1 MNEKRNEQTTDSQT
15 EQRPAA
21 GAQATPVTPPYAAA
35 GEAFT
40 TWFNRQVGMLPSPT
54 LLLGTKRARV
64 VRLLPDG
71 RLQVEVETEALEPE
85 RQSVAFEGQHLDQLV
100 RKIAAIGL

>member
-1 MNEKRNEQTTDSQT
+1 MNEKRNEQTTDAQT
-15 EQRPAA
+15 EQRAGA
-21 GAQATPVTPPYAAA
+21 GAQATPASPPYAAA

-40 TWFNRQVGMLPSPT
+40 TWFNRQVGLLPSPT

-85 RQSVAFEGQHLDQLV
+85 RQFVAFEGQHLDQLV